1 MSQVARQERHMSVI
15 LGPHISEKA
24 TTAAESSR
32 QVVFKVRADATK
44 TEIRHAVEMLF
55 DVKVDGVTVVNVRG
69 KAKRFGMTRGRRAN
83 WRKAYVR
90 LAEGH
95 DIDFLGAE

>member
-24 TTAAESSR
+24 TNAAESAR
-32 QVVFKVRADATK
+32 QVVFRVRADATK
-44 TEIRHAVEMLF
+44 TEIRQAVEMLF

-69 KAKRFGMTRGRRAN
+69 KAKRFGMNMGRRSN

-90 LAEGH
+90 LAEGN